1 MLLALKVDPQ
11 QAGRVSRDHDP
22 LCSLSR
28 PYSNTLRTDS
38 AAAMLGARLLAVL
51 LLAKNRLPD

>member
-1 MLLALKVDPQ
+1 MML
-11 QAGRVSRDHDP
+11 QAGHVSRDHDP

-51 LLAKNRLPD
+51 LLAENRLPD